1 MNKKDVNRGDDVG
14 LPRLAEE
21 VEATAL
27 FKERMKMVPKAI
39 KKDAKAVVSKAKQ
52 ELKRGR
58 EDVTNDLDLKKR
70 KVELANAIE
79 EIESGTGDALASI
92 VNVIH
97 ATETSKEVRKQQRRL
112 RALKKKQETTRQ
124 QIELANK
131 KAMAEI
137 RIFEEGLEKAKADVM
152 DELRKKTKE
161 IDEFKEDTPF
171 IFSDIYR
178 GFPPNKTP
186 WRMNELLRNE
196 AQRLKKDRARLK
208 LEMREDKTQRVIK
221 QYNKMISEQTKYI

>member
-21 VEATAL
+21 VEATDL
-27 FKERMKMVPKAI
+27 FEARMKMVPKAI
-39 KKDAKAVVSKAKQ
+39 EKDAKAAVSKAKQ

-58 EDVTNDLDLKKR
+58 EDVTNDLNLKKR
-70 KVELANAIE
+70 KVELADAIE

-97 ATETSKEVRKQQRRL
+97 ATKTSKEVRKQQRRL

-161 IDEFKEDTPF
+161 IDEFNKDAPF
-171 IFSDIYR
+171 IFSSIYR
-178 GFPPNKTP
+178 GFPPNMTSR
-186 WRMNELLRNE
+186 RMEELLWNE

-208 LEMREDKTQRVIK
+208 REIREDKTQRVIK
-221 QYNKMISEQTKYI
+221 KYR